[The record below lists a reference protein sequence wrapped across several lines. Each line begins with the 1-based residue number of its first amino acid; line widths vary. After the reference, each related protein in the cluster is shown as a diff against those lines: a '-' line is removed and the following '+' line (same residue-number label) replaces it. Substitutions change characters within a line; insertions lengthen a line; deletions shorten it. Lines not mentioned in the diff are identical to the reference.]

1 MWRENYIED
10 KTGGDVS
17 EREESDREEGG
28 EEVDRA
34 DRGDG
39 GDRIEDR
46 IETGSDGC

>member
-1 MWRENYIED
+1 MWKENYIED

-17 EREESDREEGG
+17 EREESDREERGG
-28 EEVDRA
+28 EVDG
-34 DRGDG
+34 DRGDR